1 MRRPSLSLEVAIGSL
16 SLNTNIIYI
25 IDIRNHEAP
34 GPVASERRASWSQ
47 RVHRPPDGLREIA
60 RRAAREAERQALDDV
75 LHRLDWN
82 RAGASRILRVSEK
95 TLLQKIV
102 DCGLTPPGR
111 QSVIPRAGR
120 ASR

>member
-1 MRRPSLSLEVAIGSL
+1 MVATGS
-16 SLNTNIIYI
+16 
-25 IDIRNHEAP
+25 A
-34 GPVASERRASWSQ
+34 GPPMACGQ
-47 RVHRPPDGLREIA
+47 IA

-102 DCGLTPPGR
+102 DCGLRPPGR